1 MRLGRHAVTRT
12 RPFDPM
18 SQAPRFAPSADLSPP
33 RRWGLYTW
41 VVLMG
46 LLAWDFAG
54 LDQPVMHLLADARGF
69 GLRGSVWMEAVLHTG
84 ARRVATVIYL
94 ILLLMVWWPRGMFRS
109 LGRLQRVEIVV
120 GTALG
125 LIVISSLKSIS
136 LTSCPWDLQDFG
148 GVARYVSHWQWGVTD
163 GGGGRCFPG
172 GHASSAMAFLAL
184 SLPWLTSG
192 HKARQQTGQRLLAS
206 VLLMGLLLGLSQT
219 LRGAHYPSHTF
230 WTGFICWVVAWINH
244 MAFGW
249 LAHRGQSKTH

>member
-1 MRLGRHAVTRT
+1 M
-12 RPFDPM
+12 P
-18 SQAPRFAPSADLSPP
+18 QAPGFTPSADLSPT

-69 GLRGSVWMEAVLHTG
+69 GLRDSVWMETVLHTG
-84 ARRVATVIYL
+84 ARRVATLVYL
-94 ILLLMVWWPRGMFRS
+94 ILLVMVWWPRGIFRC
-109 LGRLQRVEIVV
+109 LGRLQRVEIVA

-148 GVARYVSHWQWGVTD
+148 GAARYVSHWQWGVTD

-172 GHASSAMAFLAL
+172 GHASSALAFLAL

-192 HKARQQTGQRLLAS
+192 EKAQQKTGRRVLAAV
-206 VLLMGLLLGLSQT
+206 VLAGLLLGLSQT

-230 WTGFICWVVAWINH
+230 WTGFICWVVALCNH

-249 LAHRGQSKTH
+249 LAHRRQGKRL

>member
-1 MRLGRHAVTRT
+1 MPQL
-12 RPFDPM
+12 
-18 SQAPRFAPSADLSPP
+18 PRFAPSEDLSPA

-46 LLAWDFAG
+46 LLAWDFSG
-54 LDQPVMHLLADARGF
+54 LDQPAMHLLADARGF
-69 GLRGSVWMEAVLHTG
+69 ALRESVWMETVLHTG
-84 ARRVATVIYL
+84 ARRVAILIYL
-94 ILLLMVWWPRGMFRS
+94 ILLAMVWWPRGAFRQLS
-109 LGRLQRVEIVV
+109 RLQRVEIVA

-125 LIVISSLKSIS
+125 LIAISGLKSVS

-148 GVARYVSHWQWGVTD
+148 GTARYVSHWQWGVTD

-172 GHASSAMAFLAL
+172 GHASSALAFLGL

-192 HKARQQTGQRLLAS
+192 DKVQQQTGRRLLAS
-206 VLLMGLLLGLSQT
+206 VLLLGLLLGLSQT

-230 WTGFICWVVAWINH
+230 WTGFICWVVALANH

-249 LAHRGQSKTH
+249 LAHRRQRKAL